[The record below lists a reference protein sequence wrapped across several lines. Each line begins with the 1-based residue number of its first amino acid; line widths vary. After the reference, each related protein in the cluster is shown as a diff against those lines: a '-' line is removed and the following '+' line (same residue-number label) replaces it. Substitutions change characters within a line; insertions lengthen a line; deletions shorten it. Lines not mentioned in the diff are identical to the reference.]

1 MIFFDILAYS
11 ILGAAAMYNEIVD
24 WLNQHEVIKQILIVI
39 GILLLSYLSH
49 WVTKRYILKWLGY
62 LVKRSKSQLD
72 DIIFD
77 KIMPR
82 RLAYIIPILIVYN
95 FSYLS
100 PTLGLTIQRISL
112 SLMFLILLTTLNSFL
127 MGINSFYEKDDR
139 FKGRPI
145 KGYIQAFS
153 IVAHI
158 VGGLIIIGVLTG
170 QSLWVLMSGIGA
182 LTAVILLIFR
192 DTILSFVASLE
203 ITSYDLVRVGDWIEA
218 PHFNADG
225 DVIDI
230 SLHTIKVQNFD
241 KTITVLPTH
250 KLIDNSFKN
259 WRGMQE
265 SGGRRIKRSI
275 NIDINSIRFC
285 DDAMLE
291 KFEKIELLKDY
302 LEEKKNEIGTD
313 NESKNIDTKA
323 SLVNGRRLSNVGTFR
338 AYIEAY
344 LRRNEKIHDLMT
356 FLVRQLQPGPT
367 GLPIE
372 IYVFTNDTRW
382 SHYEAIQGDIFDHI
396 FAAVREFDLKI
407 YQYPASVELQK
418 L

>member
-1 MIFFDILAYS
+1 
-11 ILGAAAMYNEIVD
+11 MYNEIVD